1 MIRKHID
8 VVAILM
14 LLAAFGVA
22 ARGRQ
27 AAARLIHTRLVH
39 TRLEACRRPR
49 PVQVRIGPFK
59 FNFDKLR
66 NHVNGASRLI

>member
-27 AAARLIHTRLVH
+27 AAVRLVH
-39 TRLEACRRPR
+39 TRFEVCRRAR

-66 NHVNGASRLI
+66 KHVNGASRLI

>member
-1 MIRKHID
+1 MIRRHID
-8 VVAILM
+8 ILAILM
-14 LLAAFGVA
+14 LLAGFGVA

-27 AAARLIHTRLVH
+27 AAVRLVH
-39 TRLEACRRPR
+39 TRLQVCKRPR

-66 NHVNGASRLI
+66 KHVDGRSRLI

>member
-27 AAARLIHTRLVH
+27 AAVRLVH
-39 TRLEACRRPR
+39 TRLEVCKRPR

-59 FNFDKLR
+59 FNFDKMR
-66 NHVNGASRLI
+66 KHVHCGSRLI

>member
-8 VVAILM
+8 ILAIPM

-27 AAARLIHTRLVH
+27 AAVRLVH
-39 TRLEACRRPR
+39 ARFQVCRRPQ

-59 FNFDKLR
+59 FNFDKMR
-66 NHVNGASRLI
+66 KHVEGGSRLI